1 MKKLSPFIL
10 ISALFIAPQSHAE
23 GWLDSLKD
31 MLGFSETAVNT
42 PNVDD
47 MVDSV
52 SEAAGIT
59 EQQATGGL
67 ASIFNYA
74 QKNLSSEQVSQLG
87 DALPG
92 LGSLLQQV
100 PDVSEMTTSGA
111 FAGLLDKAASY
122 SETLQSVNDLK
133 KQFDALGLD
142 TQQIMQI
149 VDGAKAYL
157 DTEEGQ
163 QIKSLLS
170 EGLTKLSV

>member
-1 MKKLSPFIL
+1 MKTLSPFIL
-10 ISALFIAPQSHAE
+10 ITALFIAPQSHAE

-31 MLGFSETAVNT
+31 MLGLSETVANT

-47 MVDSV
+47 MISSV
-52 SEAAGIT
+52 SDAAGIT

-87 DALPG
+87 QSLPG
-92 LGSLLQQV
+92 LDDLLQQV
-100 PDVSEMTTSGA
+100 PDVSEMTSEGGLSA
-111 FAGLLDKAASY
+111 LLDKAASY
-122 SETLQSVNDLK
+122 SETLQSVNNLK

-149 VDGAKAYL
+149 VDSAKAYL

-163 QIKSLLS
+163 QVKSLLA
-170 EGLTKLSV
+170 EGLTKLSI